1 MEGKEK
7 GDMKK
12 VLVVG
17 SLNMDMVLSVDHH
30 PVPGETII
38 GDGITY
44 HPGGKGANQA
54 YAVGKLGGDVRIIG
68 CVGWDN
74 NGMILTEN
82 LAQAGVDTTAINRM
96 PETPTGMAIIDVDKK
111 GDNSIIVISG
121 ANACLTLDLLRKQKA
136 SVEWSDFIMTQL
148 ETPIDTV
155 LELARMAKKADKCM
169 ILDPSPARADL
180 PDELFPLID
189 IMKPNEKELSILTG
203 MPTETDEEIK
213 AAADAL
219 LEKGVSKVVVT
230 LGARGA
236 MLADG
241 NEKLFFEAKPVVPVD
256 TTAAGAAFTAAMVNG
271 LAQEM
276 GMIQAIRM
284 ANGVASIVVTRHGA
298 QASIPDRDEIDDL
311 IWNY

>member
-1 MEGKEK
+1 M
-7 GDMKK
+7 
-12 VLVVG
+12 
-17 SLNMDMVLSVDHH
+17 
-30 PVPGETII
+30 
-38 GDGITY
+38 
-44 HPGGKGANQA
+44 
-54 YAVGKLGGDVRIIG
+54 
-68 CVGWDN
+68 
-74 NGMILTEN
+74 
-82 LAQAGVDTTAINRM
+82 DTTAINRM
-96 PETPTGMAIIDVDKK
+96 PEAPTGMAIIDVDKK

-121 ANACLTLDLLRKQKA
+121 ANACLTPDLLRKQKA

-236 MLADG
+236 M
-241 NEKLFFEAKPVVPVD
+241 
-256 TTAAGAAFTAAMVNG
+256 AGRW
-271 LAQEM
+271 Q
-276 GMIQAIRM
+276 
-284 ANGVASIVVTRHGA
+284 
-298 QASIPDRDEIDDL
+298 
-311 IWNY
+311 

>member
-1 MEGKEK
+1 
-7 GDMKK
+7 MKQH
-12 VLVVG
+12 
-17 SLNMDMVLSVDHH
+17 S
-30 PVPGETII
+30 
-38 GDGITY
+38 
-44 HPGGKGANQA
+44 
-54 YAVGKLGGDVRIIG
+54 
-68 CVGWDN
+68 
-74 NGMILTEN
+74 
-82 LAQAGVDTTAINRM
+82 
-96 PETPTGMAIIDVDKK
+96 
-111 GDNSIIVISG
+111 
-121 ANACLTLDLLRKQKA
+121 
-136 SVEWSDFIMTQL
+136 
-148 ETPIDTV
+148 
-155 LELARMAKKADKCM
+155 
-169 ILDPSPARADL
+169 
-180 PDELFPLID
+180 
-189 IMKPNEKELSILTG
+189 
-203 MPTETDEEIK
+203 EEIK

>member
-121 ANACLTLDLLRKQKA
+121 ANACLTPDLLRKQKA
-136 SVEWSDFIMTQL
+136 SVEWSDFIMT
-148 ETPIDTV
+148 
-155 LELARMAKKADKCM
+155 
-169 ILDPSPARADL
+169 
-180 PDELFPLID
+180 
-189 IMKPNEKELSILTG
+189 
-203 MPTETDEEIK
+203 
-213 AAADAL
+213 
-219 LEKGVSKVVVT
+219 
-230 LGARGA
+230 
-236 MLADG
+236 
-241 NEKLFFEAKPVVPVD
+241 
-256 TTAAGAAFTAAMVNG
+256 
-271 LAQEM
+271 
-276 GMIQAIRM
+276 
-284 ANGVASIVVTRHGA
+284 
-298 QASIPDRDEIDDL
+298 
-311 IWNY
+311 

>member
-1 MEGKEK
+1 
-7 GDMKK
+7 MKK
-12 VLVVG
+12 
-17 SLNMDMVLSVDHH
+17 
-30 PVPGETII
+30 
-38 GDGITY
+38 
-44 HPGGKGANQA
+44 
-54 YAVGKLGGDVRIIG
+54 KL
-68 CVGWDN
+68 
-74 NGMILTEN
+74 
-82 LAQAGVDTTAINRM
+82 TAIFLCVALLAIAIVGATLAYFTDTKSATNTFTVGNVKIDLIESRYHRQGSGGSGDTSI
-96 PETPTGMAIIDVDKK
+96 PAPTQTASGMKYVSD
-111 GDNSIIVISG
+111 G
-121 ANACLTLDLLRKQKA
+121 ATI
-136 SVEWSDFIMTQL
+136 F
-148 ETPIDTV
+148 
-155 LELARMAKKADKCM
+155 
-169 ILDPSPARADL
+169 
-180 PDELFPLID
+180 
-189 IMKPNEKELSILTG
+189 
-203 MPTETDEEIK
+203 TDEEIK

>member
-1 MEGKEK
+1 
-7 GDMKK
+7 MKK
-12 VLVVG
+12 ILVVG

-96 PETPTGMAIIDVDKK
+96 PEASTGMAIIDVDKK

-121 ANACLTLDLLRKQKA
+121 ANACLTPDLLRKQKA

-189 IMKPNEKELSILTG
+189 IMKPNEIG
-203 MPTETDEEIK
+203 R
-213 AAADAL
+213 AH
-219 LEKGVSKVVVT
+219 V
-230 LGARGA
+230 
-236 MLADG
+236 
-241 NEKLFFEAKPVVPVD
+241 
-256 TTAAGAAFTAAMVNG
+256 
-271 LAQEM
+271 
-276 GMIQAIRM
+276 
-284 ANGVASIVVTRHGA
+284 
-298 QASIPDRDEIDDL
+298 
-311 IWNY
+311 

>member
-1 MEGKEK
+1 
-7 GDMKK
+7 
-12 VLVVG
+12 
-17 SLNMDMVLSVDHH
+17 
-30 PVPGETII
+30 
-38 GDGITY
+38 
-44 HPGGKGANQA
+44 
-54 YAVGKLGGDVRIIG
+54 
-68 CVGWDN
+68 
-74 NGMILTEN
+74 
-82 LAQAGVDTTAINRM
+82 
-96 PETPTGMAIIDVDKK
+96 
-111 GDNSIIVISG
+111 
-121 ANACLTLDLLRKQKA
+121 
-136 SVEWSDFIMTQL
+136 
-148 ETPIDTV
+148 
-155 LELARMAKKADKCM
+155 
-169 ILDPSPARADL
+169 
-180 PDELFPLID
+180 
-189 IMKPNEKELSILTG
+189 MKPIEKELSILTG

>member
-82 LAQAGVDTTAINRM
+82 LAQAGVD
-96 PETPTGMAIIDVDKK
+96 KK

-121 ANACLTLDLLRKQKA
+121 ANACLTPDLLRKQKA

>member
-121 ANACLTLDLLRKQKA
+121 ANACLTPDLLRKQKA

-169 ILDPSPARADL
+169 ILDPSPAR
-180 PDELFPLID
+180 
-189 IMKPNEKELSILTG
+189 
-203 MPTETDEEIK
+203 
-213 AAADAL
+213 
-219 LEKGVSKVVVT
+219 
-230 LGARGA
+230 
-236 MLADG
+236 
-241 NEKLFFEAKPVVPVD
+241 
-256 TTAAGAAFTAAMVNG
+256 AAFTAAMVNG